1 MRRTGSSLQRLY
13 LKPGEL
19 IVTREPVLVATVLGS
34 CISVTMFDRQTGAAG
49 ICHATLPDGGGSDN
63 FKYVDAA
70 VRYMLKYFQK
80 CNIAS
85 LEIQVK
91 LFGGADM
98 FSTGQAGTRNIT
110 VGWQNISAATRCLA
124 GCGLVP
130 VAADVGGR
138 KGRKLL
144 FTTDT
149 GAVYVKKMTGQAM
162 GSKAPFFSE

>member
-1 MRRTGSSLQRLY
+1 MHRTGSPLKRVY

-19 IVTREPVLVATVLGS
+19 FVTREPVLVTTILGS
-34 CISVTMFDRQTGAAG
+34 CVSVTMFDRQTGTAG

-70 VRYMLKYFQK
+70 VRYMLKYFRK
-80 CNIAS
+80 LGITLPS
-85 LEIQVK
+85 IQVK
-91 LFGGADM
+91 LFGGSDM